1 MSYWFSESDDEL
13 AADRKWDT
21 GTGFVLPTNADRR
34 EAFKRVHLVESE
46 LIQASSDELELI
58 ESELIQA
65 SSDELELIGE
75 MLDRPLPL
83 RSYCAIDGGR
93 PIDPPCGLTYAH
105 PSTGTRL

>member
-46 LIQASSDELELI
+46 LIQASSDELEF
-58 ESELIQA
+58 
-65 SSDELELIGE
+65 LEEIGEE

-83 RSYCAIDGGR
+83 VLRSYCAIDGVAGR
-93 PIDPPCGLTYAH
+93 
-105 PSTGTRL
+105 

>member
-21 GTGFVLPTNADRR
+21 GTCFVLPTNADRR
-34 EAFKRVHLVESE
+34 EAFKRVHLV
-46 LIQASSDELELI
+46 

-93 PIDPPCGLTYAH
+93 PIDPPVAYLC
-105 PSTGTRL
+105 PSVYGNKTLACLEA